1 MQQIQ
6 FLVGVQQVVVL
17 TATIVRFKHVQE
29 IVNVKIL
36 FPDVLLFKLSAVI
49 IPDKL
54 VERVEAGRYR
64 PVSRD
69 TFDIG
74 TYRIGQRHFFRPLG
88 GFIVPLPQG
97 EYKGLDTLFLLYVEY
112 PVLDIERVERY
123 RVLVGVGEIN
133 PVLAVR
139 AVVDKLGQPQVAV
152 TRIDQQHV
160 RTLLV
165 ILAHHVVGE
174 ERLPATA
181 RPKYE
186 LVAVG
191 GDAFL
196 HGQIRYVDVQRA
208 TAYPVHHFDAER
220 RKRTLVVRFFHEQA
234 ESLPQER
241 VETFLCRE
249 VGFVAGYARP
259 KERGRID
266 RVVAWL
272 ALH

>member
-6 FLVGVQQVVVL
+6 LLVGVQQIVIF
-17 TATIVRFKHVQE
+17 ATLVIRFKHVQE
-29 IVNVKIL
+29 VVDVKIL

-49 IPDKL
+49 IPDKF
-54 VERVEAGRYR
+54 VKCIEAGRYR
-64 PVSRD
+64 TV
-69 TFDIG
+69 FAYQLDIG

-88 GFIVPLPQG
+88 GFIIPLPQG

-152 TRIDQQHV
+152 TRIYQQHV
-160 RTLLV
+160 RALLV

-208 TAYPVHHFDAER
+208 TAYPVHHFDTER
-220 RKRTLVVRFFHEQA
+220 GKRTLVVRFFHEQA

>member
-1 MQQIQ
+1 M
-6 FLVGVQQVVVL
+6 
-17 TATIVRFKHVQE
+17 
-29 IVNVKIL
+29 
-36 FPDVLLFKLSAVI
+36 
-49 IPDKL
+49 
-54 VERVEAGRYR
+54 
-64 PVSRD
+64 
-69 TFDIG
+69 
-74 TYRIGQRHFFRPLG
+74 
-88 GFIVPLPQG
+88 
-97 EYKGLDTLFLLYVEY
+97 
-112 PVLDIERVERY
+112 
-123 RVLVGVGEIN
+123 
-133 PVLAVR
+133 
-139 AVVDKLGQPQVAV
+139 
-152 TRIDQQHV
+152 

-174 ERLPATA
+174 ERLPATT

-186 LVAVG
+186 LVSVG
-191 GDAFL
+191 SDAFL

-220 RKRTLVVRFFHEQA
+220 GKRTLVVRFFHEQA

-241 VETFLCRE
+241 VETFLCGE